1 MHDGRNDKSLKV
13 GWWRR
18 NARAE
23 SCELSVFHAPPST
36 AAAAAATLTKP
47 AHNASFVFGLRYE
60 HVAYKTLIDFFVRDI
75 HYS

>member
-1 MHDGRNDKSLKV
+1 MMAAERA
-13 GWWRR
+13 RR
-18 NARAE
+18 KLRA
-23 SCELSVFHAPPST
+23 LSVFHAPPST
-36 AAAAAATLTKP
+36 AAAAATLTKP